1 MIGAAMMKAG
11 GHVVLLE
18 GLKKTGVFIV
28 YSPLVG
34 LALGMILMLLLM
46 WIVFR
51 IKNVKATNKV
61 FRKLQLVFASVILL
75 ATSIAFVL
83 EVMHMIEIRNINLPD
98 LLLLFIYLEVIG
110 MVTSYWRTLT
120 IRLTYPLFISITALS
135 RLIILQKKDI
145 DPSTLVYEAGAI
157 LLLAIAIVILK
168 FRRSKFLGIKLD
180 KDEI

>member
-1 MIGAAMMKAG
+1 M
-11 GHVVLLE
+11 
-18 GLKKTGVFIV
+18 FN
-28 YSPLVG
+28 Y
-34 LALGMILMLLLM
+34 
-46 WIVFR
+46 
-51 IKNVKATNKV
+51 

-75 ATSIAFVL
+75 ATSIAFIL

>member
-1 MIGAAMMKAG
+1 M
-11 GHVVLLE
+11 
-18 GLKKTGVFIV
+18 FN
-28 YSPLVG
+28 Y
-34 LALGMILMLLLM
+34 
-46 WIVFR
+46 
-51 IKNVKATNKV
+51 

-75 ATSIAFVL
+75 ATSIAFIL
-83 EVMHMIEIRNINLPD
+83 EVIHMIEIRNINLPD

-145 DPSTLVYEAGAI
+145 DPSTLVYEASAI

-168 FRRSKFLGIKLD
+168 FRRSKFLGIKVD

>member
-1 MIGAAMMKAG
+1 M
-11 GHVVLLE
+11 
-18 GLKKTGVFIV
+18 FN
-28 YSPLVG
+28 Y
-34 LALGMILMLLLM
+34 
-46 WIVFR
+46 
-51 IKNVKATNKV
+51 

-83 EVMHMIEIRNINLPD
+83 EVMHMVEIRNINLPD
-98 LLLLFIYLEVIG
+98 LLLLLIYLEVIG

-157 LLLAIAIVILK
+157 LLLAIAIVVLK
-168 FRRSKFLGIKLD
+168 FRRSTLLGIKFD

>member
-1 MIGAAMMKAG
+1 M
-11 GHVVLLE
+11 
-18 GLKKTGVFIV
+18 
-28 YSPLVG
+28 
-34 LALGMILMLLLM
+34 LM
-46 WIVFR
+46 VDY
-51 IKNVKATNKV
+51 

-120 IRLTYPLFISITALS
+120 IRLTYPLFIAITALS

-145 DPSTLVYEAGAI
+145 DPATRGEEAGAMLRPNI
-157 LLLAIAIVILK
+157 CA
-168 FRRSKFLGIKLD
+168 G
-180 KDEI
+180 